1 MVPAQQGLE
10 QVKGGES
17 MTGSVK
23 QSPVIQKRR
32 DVHTNAMAVAMSDAS
47 TRSGSPSS
55 SQGAQDAVSSR
66 RSSRDAVD
74 PGILQTN
81 PAPAAAVP
89 CHGSGYTLSSTSPVK
104 KPLELSLAATM
115 GDASQRQPGTPVSS
129 PSKMPAFSPSKMQS
143 FTGECGT
150 RLLLPIAGF
159 ARGGELFQTCPAG
172 TPAATPLGQ
181 LVRTS
186 PPSYPASPC
195 RGKAPASSGDAS
207 ERTPLMSP
215 MASHNPAVM
224 SMLCGSPCGRLP
236 SGPELAELLHSAL
249 PETYDD

>member
-1 MVPAQQGLE
+1 
-10 QVKGGES
+10 

-23 QSPVIQKRR
+23 QSPVVQKRR

-81 PAPAAAVP
+81 PAPATAVP

-115 GDASQRQPGTPVSS
+115 GDASQRQPGTPVAS

-224 SMLCGSPCGRLP
+224 SMLCGSPCGQLP